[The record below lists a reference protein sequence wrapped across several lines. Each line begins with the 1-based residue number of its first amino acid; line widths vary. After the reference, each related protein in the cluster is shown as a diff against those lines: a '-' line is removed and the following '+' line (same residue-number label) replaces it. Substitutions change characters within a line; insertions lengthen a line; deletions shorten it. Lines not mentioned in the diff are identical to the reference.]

1 MLCDFVKKID
11 GWIWLGSRQVKTRQ
25 DKHSKMSS
33 KSNIAY
39 RLAVNDDDATAEARC
54 KTGVKDGDFRVKKGD
69 KNFNV
74 ESIHQQIQD
83 YYQRLVNEVK
93 RGERNPVRLG
103 KWKSVER
110 HYDEFL
116 LSRIA
121 PNFAQFKKSSSD
133 NTGMKVAL
141 IPASF
146 TAPHPTEAEKE
157 AYMARWDDDGDLH
170 KAVMAECRKHTDGTI
185 CLLPEVVHSLHSKS
199 LLMICVVIMVIPKEL
214 VDDMSK

>member
-1 MLCDFVKKID
+1 MNTFH
-11 GWIWLGSRQVKTRQ
+11 R
-25 DKHSKMSS
+25 
-33 KSNIAY
+33 IAVADN
-39 RLAVNDDDATAEARC
+39 AVQAEARC
-54 KTGVKDGDFRVKKGD
+54 LSGEKKGDFRLKKGTPEMISMD
-69 KNFNV
+69 GL
-74 ESIHQQIQD
+74 HQQVQD
-83 YYQRLVNEVK
+83 YYQRLINEVK

-170 KAVMAECRKHTDGTI
+170 KAVMEECRKHTDGTI
-185 CLLPEVVHSLHSKS
+185 CLLPEVVHSLSPKS

-214 VDDMSK
+214 VDNMGK